1 MTSTD
6 LDGAWLR
13 HMETVRWFGG
23 KGAGARLV
31 GREPLPPYTAPG
43 ATPALR
49 SEVAELAY
57 PDGHTEHYH
66 LLVAHYPVGAAVPGT
81 VIGTDEV
88 DGRAVQVV
96 DATTDPDALA
106 AFVAATQPAFAD
118 RPVKLWAGEQS
129 NTTLTLGSG
138 DLYKLFRRI
147 EPGPNLDAEVLIAL
161 GGAGVPEVRGRLQG
175 AWPAGASTDLGM
187 VIARVPDATD
197 GWDLATA
204 ACIAGEDFTERARAL
219 GVALADVHARLAEA
233 FGTGTVAGDEVADT
247 MGARLVAAVAA
258 AGELAPYADALR
270 GAFDVL
276 RGRELAVQR
285 VHGDFHLG
293 QTLHSPSTGSGN
305 ATGSGTGVWTI
316 IDFEGEPAKTAA
328 ERRAPDSPWRDV
340 AGMVR
345 SFDYVRSAHPSP
357 DSEAA
362 TNWADAARDAFLIG
376 YCGVT
381 NGDAVLPGYVI
392 DKAVYEVLYELRN
405 RPDWVEIPM
414 RAIRAAT
421 HGDNP
426 PETLTEKE

>member
-1 MTSTD
+1 MSA
-6 LDGAWLR
+6 LHEAWMR
-13 HMETVRWFGG
+13 HLEAVRWFGG
-23 KGAGARLV
+23 KGAGAVVV
-31 GREPLPPYTAPG
+31 GLEPVATHTAPD
-43 ATPALR
+43 AVPTVR
-49 SEVAELAY
+49 SEVATLAY
-57 PDGHTEHYH
+57 PDGHTEYYH
-66 LLVAHYPVGAAVPGT
+66 LLVALYPEAAHTAGT
-81 VIGTDEV
+81 VLGQSEV
-88 DGRAVQVV
+88 EGHPRRVV
-96 DATTDPDALA
+96 DATTDPAALA
-106 AFVAATQPAFAD
+106 AFVAATAPAFAD
-118 RPVKLWAGEQS
+118 AEVAVWRGEQS
-129 NTTLTLGSG
+129 NTTLTLGG
-138 DLYKLFRRI
+138 TDLYKLFRRI

-161 GGAGVPEVRGRLQG
+161 GGAGVPEVRGRLQC

-293 QTLHSPSTGSGN
+293 QTLVSPAG
-305 ATGSGTGVWTI
+305 WTI

-345 SFDYVRSAHPSP
+345 SFDYVRSAHPEP
-357 DSEAA
+357 DSDAA
-362 TNWADAARDAFLIG
+362 TNWADAAREAFLIG
-376 YCGVT
+376 YCGT
-381 NGDAVLPGYVI
+381 TTGSTLLPGYVI
-392 DKAVYEVLYELRN
+392 DKAVYEVVYETRN
-405 RPDWVEIPM
+405 RPDWVGIPM

-421 HGDNP
+421 QGDHP
-426 PETLTEKE
+426 YTTLTEKE